1 MNKSNIYTI
10 GHGAKSLDDLFE
22 ELFKF
27 EIGFLIDIRSKPYS
41 KYYPH
46 FNKEA
51 LVNVFKART
60 DINYSWWGDI
70 LGGLPPAD
78 WNCYDTDGKIDYD
91 KLGIN
96 PKFLSGIE
104 RIIKANEINCK
115 VAMMCSEADPQMCH
129 RSKLIGRVLG
139 NYGIEVLHIVRNKR
153 GEIIVKTQKAI
164 FSEIVNE
171 KLDLFSASSEIHL
184 TSRNSYV

>member
-1 MNKSNIYTI
+1 MSKSNIYTI

-22 ELFKF
+22 ELLKF
-27 EIGFLIDIRSKPYS
+27 EIRYLIDIRSRPYS

-51 LVNVFKART
+51 LANVFKARV
-60 DINYSWWGDI
+60 DINYSWWGDV

-78 WNCYDTDGKIDYD
+78 WNCYDADGKIDYD
-91 KLGIN
+91 KLGMN
-96 PKFLSGIE
+96 PIFQSGIE
-104 RIIKANEINCK
+104 RIVNADKINCK

-129 RSKLIGRVLG
+129 RSKLIGRMLE
-139 NYGIEVLHIVRNKR
+139 NFNIEVLHIVRNKR
-153 GEIIVKTQKAI
+153 GEIITKTQKVI

-171 KLDLFSASSEIHL
+171 KLDLFSVSSEIHL